1 MSELTHTNTDPKMK
15 KYTSALE
22 KALALWDSVDEW
34 ADYISFIGKLQKAL
48 KSHSN
53 PSYLPLQSEIASKLA
68 WCLLPNLPSGVHQKT
83 LELYR
88 QVFEILRGIGE
99 YHKSLD
105 GKSVDPVAQGIRV
118 WLPGLLPL
126 MAYASINVKPILI
139 EVFQEDIVE
148 KLPQATL
155 KTTIRP
161 LLLSLLPGIDD
172 ESSESFQACFDLIQ
186 KLKLRLHDEPYFW
199 QCFFLTIVSA
209 PDKRQGAL
217 IYAYKELPQFSKV
230 EGINES
236 DKVIHSLSYEAQSA
250 VTPECGLLIRA
261 FCRGLEDDQLLVQ
274 RGFLELLVK
283 NLPLNSP
290 VISDL
295 ASKSDIALLMTSACT
310 AVLRRDMS
318 LNRRL
323 WAWLLGPDDVTMKEY
338 FTTHGRDALVQGI
351 LALNSPVRA
360 SKISLSLMDRWEIGS
375 TVIPEILTPII
386 QSVYDCEKRPDYQD
400 IVLSASAFVD
410 SVEAI
415 NIWADVQKMLKNG
428 TLSLALFTLQTF
440 NLSDEEMIVKHAP
453 LALLTHLLSGRFSQW
468 KEWNDIATLL
478 IELIPERAF
487 LPVEHSSLDED
498 GLQVT
503 AIESKIEEYYN
514 GEWADGYGAAD
525 VYLLLL
531 QSSTRLAD
539 EFFQKVA
546 AEGSNNP
553 AIFSKLALI
562 IAELQSKQVSGFKSE
577 QLEKT
582 LQKAGEEA
590 VAKFSPFSTSPLPS
604 LPPVAV
610 LGWTRLYPLFPSNLL
625 ALVGYIF
632 TSLTPNSLYYNG
644 PFHNAELVKALW
656 SLQAAHGSEDRE
668 VEAALSILFSKPCD
682 DKSQVFSAIWQHSL
696 SAPNFSKLLAR
707 PLFLY
712 LDLLPL
718 PTSQL
723 ELYGSKGGKNK
734 FLASDVSSNELISLA
749 FASEKSLAG
758 SYWLNTV
765 SSSGSC
771 GKLFSLLLDP
781 LSQSAFFSRPVVDG
795 QLQFDESDDLALFA
809 YHVSALT
816 KVLSANNSSMAKFHF
831 NKEEVEEF
839 ALNKY
844 YEGKPTYATWAANL
858 MAHFLQFRAVD
869 SLAYSSA
876 LSAVLKLCSILL
888 DSPLFP
894 TSKANWE
901 VLIRV
906 LVTKLSDL
914 VNQDSELQIIVLAVL
929 AKALQA
935 SDLSMT
941 LSKSEKFIGNGP
953 VDIPLVSET
962 SDVNIPGVF
971 IAVVL
976 HGLSS
981 RKGVIISSGWVHFLE
996 CLLGIYS
1003 TDLFQIS
1010 IAIVERLCAL
1020 VDGTP
1025 IASMQ
1030 AVSTGSKEVLV
1041 EVDEKDADKNE
1052 ADITVT
1058 DVAAPLSDSI
1068 IPYLAGLEYCLETLY
1083 LAYTKVEASQEELN
1097 LNSTGW
1103 MTNVVNGVL
1112 SLEEPTKGTG
1122 YRMIVLLCF
1131 QNAVKSC
1138 FNLWRKVDGQE
1149 AEEYTLDSVV
1159 YLGQRLKFRARKILD
1174 KLFSFERGEVLQ
1186 MLIDLSEDDLSHVLK
1201 VLHVLDGSRPKLSVS
1216 QLLQSLADDQ
1226 KKSTASFLL
1235 AYVKSLSND
1244 AVEDIYSDYMGFAR
1258 TVMMNAITYKEIL
1271 SPTVQTLAVI
1281 GVKIDGSNFANRKVT
1296 KEISDA
1302 VVKLVGQVT
1311 DEQTL
1316 LKVVP
1321 VLRTIL
1327 IDQDKVNSVLQS
1339 IVNNVV
1345 VPKRS
1350 FELLGVI
1357 TQIPGTVKVWKG
1369 AVHDFFIED
1378 NFVYEAPWPQILSK
1392 WSTCTKEVSELIT
1405 GSSGVF
1411 NWGSR
1416 GSSVRRL
1423 CYLLISGQED
1433 QFVLH
1438 MKEIKSILDE
1448 IELESLFVALRA
1460 IVMRFSATHLVPIW
1474 PLIAHNLQVIFEG
1487 LLQGKETDNRLVMSA
1502 CKLLD
1507 LVLVLN
1513 QEDFQL
1519 DQWLF
1524 VTDSSD
1530 AIYGHPYGMLD
1541 QLAEST
1547 PVSGDDIHLEET
1559 TKRRPLLFGQKI
1571 SSLTSLAQLK
1581 PFFDR
1586 LSIYNYESVYALKE
1600 IDEKAC
1606 EQDLLADIQ
1615 E

>member
-1 MSELTHTNTDPKMK
+1 MK
-15 KYTSALE
+15 KYQSALE

-83 LELYR
+83 LEVYR

-139 EVFQEDIVE
+139 EVFREDIVE

-199 QCFFLTIVSA
+199 QCFFLTIVTA

-217 IYAYKELPQFSKV
+217 VYAYKELPQFSKI
-230 EGINES
+230 EGLNES
-236 DKVIHSLSYEAQSA
+236 DKIIHSLSYEAQSA

-290 VISDL
+290 VITDL
-295 ASKSDIALLMTSACT
+295 ASKSDISLLMTSACA
-310 AVLRRDMS
+310 AVLRKDMS

-338 FTTHGRDALVQGI
+338 FTSHGQDALVQGI
-351 LALNSPVRA
+351 LALKSPVRA

-386 QSVYDCEKRPDYQD
+386 QSVYECEKKPDYQE

-415 NIWADVQKMLKNG
+415 NIWADVQKMLKSG
-428 TLSLALFTLQTF
+428 SLSLALFTLQTF

-468 KEWNDIATLL
+468 KEWSDIATIL

-487 LPVEHSSLDED
+487 LPVEHSNLADD
-498 GLQVT
+498 DLLVPT
-503 AIESKIEEYYN
+503 IESKIEEYYN
-514 GEWADGYGAAD
+514 GEWTEGYGAAD

-531 QSSTRLAD
+531 QSSTGLAD
-539 EFFQKVA
+539 EYFQKVT

-582 LQKAGEEA
+582 LANAGEEA
-590 VAKFSPFSTSPLPS
+590 VEKFGPFSTELPLPS

-610 LGWTRLYPLFPSNLL
+610 LGWTRLYAQFPSNLL

-632 TSLTPNSLYYNG
+632 TSLTPDSQYYNG

-656 SLQAAHGSEDRE
+656 SLQATHGSDDRE

-682 DKSQVFSAIWQHSL
+682 HKSQVFSAIWQHSL
-696 SAPNFSKLLAR
+696 TAPNFSKLMAR

-723 ELYGSKGGKNK
+723 ELKGSNSKNK

-749 FASEKSLAG
+749 FASKTSLAG

-765 SSSGSC
+765 ASSGSC

-781 LSQSAFFSRPVVDG
+781 LSSSAFFSRPAVDG
-795 QLQFDESDDLALFA
+795 KLLFDEEDDLALFA

-831 NKEEVEEF
+831 NQEEVEEF
-839 ALNKY
+839 SINNY
-844 YEGKPTYATWAANL
+844 YEGKPTYATWTANL
-858 MAHFLQFRAVD
+858 MAHFLQFQAQD
-869 SLAYSSA
+869 SWAYSSA

-901 VLIRV
+901 VLVRV

-914 VNQDSELQIIVLAVL
+914 VNQDSELQVIVLAVL
-929 AKALQA
+929 AKSLQA

-962 SDVNIPGVF
+962 SVVNIPGVF

-1025 IASMQ
+1025 VGSLQSLSA
-1030 AVSTGSKEVLV
+1030 GSKEVLV
-1041 EVDEKDADKNE
+1041 EVDDTEK
-1052 ADITVT
+1052 T
-1058 DVAAPLSDSI
+1058 DVDKAAADVSAPLSDSI

-1083 LAYTKVEASQEELN
+1083 LAYTKVEASQEEVN
-1097 LNSTGW
+1097 VNATGW
-1103 MTNVVNGVL
+1103 MTNVVSGVL
-1112 SLEEPTKGTG
+1112 SLEEPSKGTG

-1138 FNLWRKVDGQE
+1138 FNLWQKVDGQE

-1186 MLIDLSEDDLSHVLK
+1186 MLIDLSEDDLPHVLK

-1216 QLLQSLADDQ
+1216 QLLQSLVDDQ
-1226 KKSTASFLL
+1226 KKSTAFFLL
-1235 AYVKSLSND
+1235 AYVQSLSTD
-1244 AVEDIYSDYMGFAR
+1244 AVEDIYSDYMGFAK
-1258 TVMMNAITYKEIL
+1258 TVMLNPVTYKEIL
-1271 SPTVQTLAVI
+1271 SPTVQTLTVI
-1281 GVKIDGSNFANRKVT
+1281 GVKIDGSNFANRKVS
-1296 KEISDA
+1296 KELSDA

-1316 LKVVP
+1316 IKVVP

-1327 IDQDKVNSVLQS
+1327 IDQDKVSSVLQS

-1345 VPKRS
+1345 IPKRS

-1357 TQIPGTVKVWKG
+1357 TQIPGTVKVWKN
-1369 AVHDFFIED
+1369 AVHDFFVED
-1378 NFVYEAPWPQILSK
+1378 SFVYEAPWPQILSK

-1416 GSSVRRL
+1416 GNSVRRL
-1423 CYLLISGQED
+1423 CYLLLSGQED

-1438 MKEIKSILDE
+1438 MKEIRGILDE
-1448 IELESLFVALRA
+1448 IELESLFIALRA

-1474 PLIAHNLQVIFEG
+1474 PLVAHNLQVIFEG
-1487 LLQGKETDNRLVMSA
+1487 LLQGKETDNRIVMSA
-1502 CKLLD
+1502 CKLID

-1530 AIYGHPYGMLD
+1530 AIYGQTYGILD

-1547 PVSGDDIHLEET
+1547 PVNNLEDVHLEET

-1571 SSLTSLAQLK
+1571 GSLASQAQLK

-1600 IDEKAC
+1600 TDQEAC

>member
-1 MSELTHTNTDPKMK
+1 MK
-15 KYTSALE
+15 KYTLSLE
-22 KALALWDSVDEW
+22 RALALWDSVDEW

-83 LELYR
+83 LEVYR

-126 MAYASINVKPILI
+126 MAHASINVKPILI
-139 EVFQEDIVE
+139 EVLQKDIVE

-236 DKVIHSLSYEAQSA
+236 DKIIHSLSYEAQSA
-250 VTPECGLLIRA
+250 VSPESGLLIRA

-290 VISDL
+290 VITDL
-295 ASKSDIALLMTSACT
+295 ASKSDVALLMTSACA
-310 AVLRRDMS
+310 AVLRKDMS

-323 WAWLLGPDDVTMKEY
+323 WAWLLGPDDVSMKEY
-338 FTTHGRDALVQGI
+338 FTTHGRDALVKGI
-351 LALNSPVRA
+351 LALGSPVRA
-360 SKISLSLMDRWEIGS
+360 SKISLSLMDRWEIGT

-415 NIWADVQKMLKNG
+415 NIWADIQKMLKTG
-428 TLSLALFTLQTF
+428 SLSLALFTLQTF

-468 KEWNDIATLL
+468 KEWNEIASLL
-478 IELIPERAF
+478 IELVPERAF
-487 LPVEHSSLDED
+487 LPVEHSTLSED
-498 GLQVT
+498 DFQVST
-503 AIESKIEEYYN
+503 IETRIADYYN
-514 GEWADGYGAAD
+514 GEGADGYGAAD

-531 QSSTRLAD
+531 QNSTRLAD
-539 EFFQKVA
+539 EFFKKVT

-562 IAELQSKQVSGFKSE
+562 ISELQAKQVSGFKSE

-582 LQKAGEEA
+582 LKEAGDEA
-590 VAKFSPFSTSPLPS
+590 VAKFGPFSTSPLPS

-610 LGWTRLYPLFPSNLL
+610 LGWTRLYSQFPSNLL
-625 ALVGYIF
+625 AVVGYIF
-632 TSLTPNSLYYNG
+632 TSLTPNSQYYNG

-656 SLQAAHGSEDRE
+656 NLQAAHGSDDRE

-682 DKSQVFSAIWQHSL
+682 EKSQVFSAIWQHSL

-723 ELYGSKGGKNK
+723 ELYGSNGGKNK

-765 SSSGSC
+765 ASSGSC

-781 LSQSAFFSRPVVDG
+781 LSQTEIFSRPVVDG
-795 QLQFDESDDLALFA
+795 KLLFEESDDLALFA

-831 NKEEVEEF
+831 NQEEVEEF
-839 ALNKY
+839 ALNNY
-844 YEGKPTYATWAANL
+844 YEGKPTYATWTINL
-858 MAHFLQFRAVD
+858 MAHFLQFQAVD
-869 SLAYSSA
+869 SPAYSSA

-901 VLIRV
+901 VLVRV

-914 VNQDSELQIIVLAVL
+914 VNQDSELQVIVLAVL

-981 RKGVIISSGWVHFLE
+981 RKGVIISSGWIHFLE

-1010 IAIVERLCAL
+1010 IAIVERLC
-1020 VDGTP
+1020 
-1025 IASMQ
+1025 
-1030 AVSTGSKEVLV
+1030 
-1041 EVDEKDADKNE
+1041 
-1052 ADITVT
+1052 
-1058 DVAAPLSDSI
+1058 
-1068 IPYLAGLEYCLETLY
+1068 LEYCLETLY
-1083 LAYTKVEASQEELN
+1083 IAYTEVEASQEELN
-1097 LNSTGW
+1097 INSTGW

-1131 QNAVKSC
+1131 QNAVNSC
-1138 FNLWRKVDGQE
+1138 FNLWQKVDGQE
-1149 AEEYTLDSVV
+1149 VEEYTLDSVV

-1186 MLIDLSEDDLSHVLK
+1186 MLIERSEDDLPHVLK

-1216 QLLQSLADDQ
+1216 QLLQSLTDDQ
-1226 KKSTASFLL
+1226 KKSTAFFLL
-1235 AYVKSLSND
+1235 AYVESLSND

-1258 TVMMNAITYKEIL
+1258 TVMLNPVPYKEIL
-1271 SPTVQTLAVI
+1271 SPTVQTLTVI
-1281 GVKIDGSNFANRKVT
+1281 GVKIDGSNFANRKVC

-1316 LKVVP
+1316 IKVVP
-1321 VLRTIL
+1321 KLRTIL
-1327 IDQDKVNSVLQS
+1327 IDQDKVSSVLQS
-1339 IVNNVV
+1339 IISNVV
-1345 VPKRS
+1345 IPKRS

-1357 TQIPGTVKVWKG
+1357 TQVPGTVKVWKN

-1378 NFVYEAPWPQILSK
+1378 SFVYEGPWPQILSK

-1416 GSSVRRL
+1416 GNSVRRL
-1423 CYLLISGQED
+1423 CYLLLSGQED

-1438 MKEIKSILDE
+1438 MKEIKGILDE
-1448 IELESLFVALRA
+1448 IELESLFIALRA

-1474 PLIAHNLQVIFEG
+1474 PLVAHNLQVIFEG
-1487 LLQGKETDNRLVMSA
+1487 LLQGKETDNRIVMSA

-1530 AIYGHPYGMLD
+1530 AIYGHPYGILD

-1547 PVSGDDIHLEET
+1547 PVSSDDLHLEET
-1559 TKRRPLLFGQKI
+1559 SKRRPLLFGQKVG
-1571 SSLTSLAQLK
+1571 SLTSLSQLK

-1600 IDEKAC
+1600 TDEEAC

>member
-1 MSELTHTNTDPKMK
+1 MK
-15 KYTSALE
+15 KYTSSIERALT
-22 KALALWDSVDEW
+22 LWESVDEW

-83 LELYR
+83 LEVYR

-105 GKSVDPVAQGIRV
+105 GKTVDPVAQGIRV

-139 EVFQEDIVE
+139 ELLQEDIVDR
-148 KLPQATL
+148 LPQPTL
-155 KTTIRP
+155 KTTVRP

-172 ESSESFQACFDLIQ
+172 ETSESFQACFELIQ
-186 KLKLRLHDEPYFW
+186 KLKLRLHDESYFW
-199 QCFFLTIVSA
+199 SCFFLTVVSA

-217 IYAYKELPQFSKV
+217 VYAFKELPQFSKA
-230 EGINES
+230 EGVLQS
-236 DKVIHSLSYEAQSA
+236 DKIIHSLSYEAQSA

-261 FCRGLEDDQLLVQ
+261 FCRGLDDEQILVQ

-290 VISDL
+290 VLTDL
-295 ASKSDIALLMTSACT
+295 ASKSDVALLMSSACS
-310 AVLRRDMS
+310 AVLRKDMS

-323 WAWLLGPDDVTMKEY
+323 WAWLLGPDDVSMKEY
-338 FTTHGRDALVQGI
+338 FTKHGQDYLVSGI
-351 LALNSPVRA
+351 LALPSPVRA
-360 SKISLSLMDRWEIGS
+360 SKICLSLMDRWEIGS

-386 QSVYDCEKRPDYQD
+386 ESVYACEKKPDYQE
-400 IVLSASAFVD
+400 ILLSASAFVD

-415 NIWADVQKMLKNG
+415 NIWAEVQKMLKTG
-428 TLSLALFTLQTF
+428 SLALALFTLQSF

-468 KEWNDIATLL
+468 KEWSDIATILV
-478 IELIPERAF
+478 ELIPERAF
-487 LPVEHSSLDED
+487 LPVEHSSLEGDDLTSENID
-498 GLQVT
+498 TRIQ
-503 AIESKIEEYYN
+503 EYYS
-514 GEWADGYGAAD
+514 GDRDGYSAAD

-531 QSSTRLAD
+531 ETSTQLAD
-539 EFFQKVA
+539 EIFQKVTL
-546 AEGSNNP
+546 EDSNNP
-553 AIFSKLALI
+553 AIFSKLAI
-562 IAELQSKQVSGFKSE
+562 IISELYSKQESGFKSE
-577 QLEKT
+577 QLELT
-582 LQKAGEEA
+582 LGNAGKEA
-590 VAKFSPFSTSPLPS
+590 VVHFEPFSDTPLPS
-604 LPPVAV
+604 LPPIAV
-610 LGWTRLYPLFPSNLL
+610 LGWTRLYPIFPHNLL
-625 ALVGYIF
+625 AIVGYIF
-632 TSLTPNSLYYNG
+632 TSLTPESRYYNG

-656 SLQAAHGSEDRE
+656 SLQTVHHDRE
-668 VEAALSILFSKPCD
+668 VEAALSILFSKPCE

-696 SAPNFSKLLAR
+696 SAPNFAKLLAR
-707 PLFLY
+707 PLFLF

-723 ELYGSKGGKNK
+723 ELYGSSGKHK
-734 FLASDVSSNELISLA
+734 FLASDVSSNELVSLA
-749 FASEKSLAG
+749 FASKKSLAG
-758 SYWLNTV
+758 SFWLNTV
-765 SSSGSC
+765 ASSGSC
-771 GKLFSLLLDP
+771 GKLFSLLLEP
-781 LSQSAFFSRPVVDG
+781 LQAGFFERPVQDG
-795 QLQFDESDDLALFA
+795 KLLFDETDDLALFS
-809 YHVSALT
+809 YHVAALT

-831 NKEEVEEF
+831 NQEEVEEF
-839 ALNKY
+839 GLAHY
-844 YEGKPTYATWAANL
+844 YEGKPTYATMTINL
-858 MAHFLQFRAVD
+858 MCHFLQFKAVD
-869 SLAYSSA
+869 SSAYNSA
-876 LSAVLKLCSILL
+876 LSAVLKLCSILV

-894 TSKANWE
+894 TSTSNWE
-901 VLIRV
+901 VLVRV

-914 VNQDSELQIIVLAVL
+914 VNQDSELQVPVLAVL
-929 AKALQA
+929 AKSLQA

-962 SDVNIPGVF
+962 SEINLPGVF

-976 HGLSS
+976 HGLST
-981 RKGVIISSGWVHFLE
+981 RKGVIISSGWIHFLE

-1020 VDGTP
+1020 VDGVPVGTVET
-1025 IASMQ
+1025 
-1030 AVSTGSKEVLV
+1030 VSSGDKELLV
-1041 EVDEKDADKNE
+1041 EVGDDEKGGDAAVPDP
-1052 ADITVT
+1052 
-1058 DVAAPLSDSI
+1058 PLSDSI
-1068 IPYLAGLEYCLETLY
+1068 LPYLAGLEYCLETLY
-1083 LAYTKVEASQEELN
+1083 LAYTKVEVSHEEMN
-1097 LNSTGW
+1097 LNSGW
-1103 MTNVVNGVL
+1103 MSSVVNGVL
-1112 SLEEPTKGTG
+1112 SLEEPSKGSG
-1122 YRMIVLLCF
+1122 YRLIVLLCF

-1138 FNLWRKVDGQE
+1138 FNLWKKVDGQE
-1149 AEEYTLDSVV
+1149 VREYTLESVL

-1174 KLFSFERGEVLQ
+1174 KLFSFERLEVLQ
-1186 MLIDLSEDDLSHVLK
+1186 MLIDLSEEDSVHVLK

-1216 QLLQSLADDQ
+1216 QLPQSLIDDQ

-1235 AYVKSLSND
+1235 AYVKSLSTD
-1244 AVEDIYSDYMGFAR
+1244 AVEDIYADYMGFAR
-1258 TVMMNAITYKEIL
+1258 TVMLNAVAYKDIL
-1271 SPTVQTLAVI
+1271 SDTVRTLTVI
-1281 GVKIDGSNFANRKVT
+1281 GVKIDGGNFANRKVR
-1296 KEISDA
+1296 KDISDA
-1302 VVKLVGQVT
+1302 VIKLVGQVN
-1311 DEQTL
+1311 DIPTL
-1316 LKVVP
+1316 IDVVP
-1321 VLRTIL
+1321 LLRTIL
-1327 IDQDKVNSVLQS
+1327 VDQDKVSSVLQG
-1339 IVNNVV
+1339 IVSNVV
-1345 VPKRS
+1345 IPQRA

-1357 TQIPGTVKVWKG
+1357 SQVPGTVKVWKN
-1369 AVHDFFIED
+1369 AVHDFFVED
-1378 NFVYEAPWPQILSK
+1378 NFVYEQPWPQILSK

-1423 CYLLISGQED
+1423 CYLLLSGKED

-1438 MKEIKSILDE
+1438 MKEIQGILDD

-1460 IVMRFSATHLVPIW
+1460 IVMRFSATHLVSIW
-1474 PLIAHNLQVIFEG
+1474 PLMTHNLQVIFEG
-1487 LLQGKETDNRLVMSA
+1487 LLQGKETEPRVLMSA

-1524 VTDSSD
+1524 ITDSSD
-1530 AIYGHPYGMLD
+1530 AIYGETHGMLD
-1541 QLAEST
+1541 QLADTT
-1547 PVSGDDIHLEET
+1547 PVNEGDIPLEET
-1559 TKRRPLLFGQKI
+1559 TKRRPLLFGREI
-1571 SSLTSLAQLK
+1571 GSVGSPADLK

-1586 LSIYNYESVYALKE
+1586 LSIYNYESVYALRGV
-1600 IDEKAC
+1600 DGPAC